1 MHTLDFK
8 HSQNFEFLNLHNIA
22 YNWNQNETLVDG
34 KHTNRKIQNS
44 CESGSKDPA
53 FKHSGEWW
61 ASRPEKNLNSVEACA
76 YMYSTQNSVLG
87 IFFFVVLGI
96 LCSTLKNMNFWY

>member
-1 MHTLDFK
+1 MQTK
-8 HSQNFEFLNLHNIA
+8 HSQNFEILNLHNIA

-61 ASRPEKNLNSVEACA
+61 ASRPEKK
-76 YMYSTQNSVLG
+76 T
-87 IFFFVVLGI
+87 
-96 LCSTLKNMNFWY
+96 